1 MGDIITIL
9 GLVLAIFL
17 IMVGKSR
24 GEKAYKYIGIGIILL
39 CLVYILPSFAR
50 GFVKGYM
57 ESGM

>member
-1 MGDIITIL
+1 
-9 GLVLAIFL
+9 
-17 IMVGKSR
+17 MVGKSR

-39 CLVYILPSFAR
+39 CLVYIHPSFAR